1 MMGARMLGK
10 LQALTLRRLSV
21 SQRFA
26 LLSFFCVLA
35 ITVLVCAA
43 SSAVLRR
50 QLVEHDGAVIGD
62 LASRLFT
69 SSVPAEFFE
78 VPSGAPPASA
88 ARLREFARSEQ
99 VVRFMVYD
107 ADGWVLWSDDASL
120 TDHHFGENTKV
131 AAALRGETIAEI
143 GHPGAEGHHSTLRG
157 FPRLEE
163 VYTPVR
169 YQSNGPI
176 VGVIEL
182 YRAPATL
189 FAVLDHGVVVVW
201 VLGGIAGAIL
211 YLTLVTVAWNCY
223 RTQIRL
229 ETELA
234 GYARILEARVD
245 ERTRELAQK
254 AKYLS
259 ILYAVSSA
267 LGRSLET
274 REILGRALDEL
285 ADGKGF
291 DGGWIQLLPDENDT
305 MPPMVRRGI
314 SEEIVQ
320 RFTARA
326 DAVARSGQAC
336 VVALEET
343 SDAQSGTAEWA
354 RGLVFAPIGVG
365 DRPLGALAV
374 AGPGV
379 DRFTPDDTQLLS
391 SVGRQI
397 GVAIGNAR
405 LYATTREREREA
417 RILFETTGRFGELTD
432 CDALLKAIV
441 EGAVSLTRASYGGTG
456 FPDGDDMVMHRLVAP
471 EQGAVVRL
479 KIVECLAGL
488 TFTSG
493 APQVANDA
501 AQDSRVNRASARS
514 LRVRNLAC
522 VPLQHRGRV
531 IGVLFVGNKEIG
543 PFTEQDVVRL
553 RTFAHHAAVA
563 LENARLLHETKS
575 TKEYLENLIASSVDA
590 IVTLDPRGR
599 ITFVS
604 RGGQCMFGCAED
616 GELIGRQ
623 VRALWACGPRDFRRF
638 RARLVRAGRVENY
651 ETELAMDTGGRL
663 VVNISASFLRGAEG
677 EVTGVLAVVKDVT
690 SLRRLHEQIVRSE
703 RLAAAGLLAAGVA
716 HEVGNPLTC
725 ISALA
730 QVLMART
737 SDKAILD
744 GLENIEVHVGRIS
757 RIVQD
762 LTRLTRPAPAT
773 LREASVGNLVD
784 TAVSLARHNPAVR
797 RMKMDSVVDPA
808 LPAVRVAPDHLVQV
822 FLNLILNAADSGG
835 NLTIRAVGAGG
846 AIRVIFED
854 TGCGMTAEE
863 KRRLFDPFHSTKDNE
878 THLGL
883 GLFVSHEIVRQH
895 GGDLLVESQP
905 GVGATVTVVLPVE
918 PLPAMSEELV

>member
-1 MMGARMLGK
+1 MLGK
-10 LQALTLRRLSV
+10 LQALMHRRLLV
-21 SQRFA
+21 PQRFA
-26 LLSFFCVLA
+26 LLSFFCILA

-43 SSAVLRR
+43 AGTVLRH
-50 QLVEHDGAVIGD
+50 QLVKHDGAVIGD

-69 SSVPAEFFE
+69 SIVPAEFFAA
-78 VPSGAPPASA
+78 PSGTAPA
-88 ARLREFARSEQ
+88 AAERLREFARSEQ

-107 ADGWVLWSDDASL
+107 ADGSVLWADDASL
-120 TDHHFGENTKV
+120 AARYFGENEKV

-143 GHPGAEGHHSTLRG
+143 SQPGSEGHHSSLRG

-163 VYTPVR
+163 VYAPVR
-169 YQSNGPI
+169 YESNGPI

-189 FAVLDHGVVVVW
+189 FAVLDQGVVVVW
-201 VLGGIAGAIL
+201 FLGGIAGAIL

-223 RTQIRL
+223 RIQIRL
-229 ETELA
+229 EGELA
-234 GYARILEARVD
+234 EARV
-245 ERTRELAQK
+245 
-254 AKYLS
+254 
-259 ILYAVSSA
+259 LY
-267 LGRSLET
+267 ET
-274 REILGRALDEL
+274 I
-285 ADGKGF
+285 
-291 DGGWIQLLPDENDT
+291 
-305 MPPMVRRGI
+305 
-314 SEEIVQ
+314 
-320 RFTARA
+320 
-326 DAVARSGQAC
+326 
-336 VVALEET
+336 
-343 SDAQSGTAEWA
+343 
-354 RGLVFAPIGVG
+354 
-365 DRPLGALAV
+365 
-374 AGPGV
+374 
-379 DRFTPDDTQLLS
+379 
-391 SVGRQI
+391 
-397 GVAIGNAR
+397 
-405 LYATTREREREA
+405 
-417 RILFETTGRFGELTD
+417 GRFAELTD
-432 CDALLKAIV
+432 GDALLNAIV
-441 EGAVSLTRASYGGTG
+441 EGAVGLTQASYGGTG
-456 FPDGDDMVMHRLVAP
+456 FPDGDNMVMHRLVAP
-471 EQGAVVRL
+471 ERGAVVRL
-479 KIVECLAGL
+479 KMAECLAGL

-493 APQVANDA
+493 VPQVANDA
-501 AQDSRVNRASARS
+501 GLDPRVNRISARS
-514 LRVRNLAC
+514 LGVRSLAC

-531 IGVLFVGNKEIG
+531 IGVLFIGNKEAG

-553 RTFAHHAAVA
+553 RAFAHHAAVA
-563 LENARLLHETKS
+563 LENARLLRETKN

-590 IVTLDPRGR
+590 IVTLDPLGR
-599 ITFVS
+599 ISFVS
-604 RGGQCMFGCAED
+604 QGGRRMFGY
-616 GELIGRQ
+616 GEGEVTGRPA
-623 VRALWACGPRDFRRF
+623 RDFWLRGARDFRAF
-638 RARLVRAGRVENY
+638 RSRLTRDGRVQNH
-651 ETELAMDTGGRL
+651 ETEVGTADGAPLSA
-663 VVNISASFLRGAEG
+663 NISASFLRGAAG

-690 SLRRLHEQIVRSE
+690 SLRRLHEQMVRSE

-730 QVLMART
+730 QVLIART

-773 LREASVGNLVD
+773 LREASVGDLVD

-846 AIRVIFED
+846 TIRVIFED

-863 KRRLFDPFHSTKDNE
+863 MHRLFDPFHSTKHNE

-905 GVGATVTVVLPVE
+905 GIGATVTVVLPAE
-918 PLPAMSEELV
+918 PLPTMSEELV

>member
-1 MMGARMLGK
+1 MLNK
-10 LQALTLRRLSV
+10 LQALTLHRLSV

-43 SSAVLRR
+43 SSAGLRR

-69 SSVPAEFFE
+69 SSVPAEFFA

-143 GHPGAEGHHSTLRG
+143 SQPGAEGHHPTLRG

-229 ETELA
+229 EAELA
-234 GYARILEARVD
+234 GYARVLEPRVD
-245 ERTRELAQK
+245 WRPRALAQK

-259 ILYAVSSA
+259 ILHAVSSA

-274 REILGRALDEL
+274 QEILGRALDEL

-305 MPPMVRRGI
+305 MPLMVRRGI

-343 SDAQSGTAEWA
+343 SDAQSGAAEWA
-354 RGLVFAPIGVG
+354 GGLVFARIGVG

-379 DRFTPDDTQLLS
+379 DRFTPDDTHLLS

-456 FPDGDDMVMHRLVAP
+456 FPDGDEIVMRRLIDAP
-471 EQGAVVRL
+471 ERGPAGLRL
-479 KIVECLAGL
+479 KVAGCLAGL
-488 TFTSG
+488 TFVSG

-501 AQDSRVNRASARS
+501 ARDPRVNRASAQAVG
-514 LRVRNLAC
+514 VRNLAC
-522 VPLQHRGRV
+522 VPLQRRGRV
-531 IGVLFVGNKEIG
+531 IGVLFVGNKEVG

-553 RTFAHHAAVA
+553 RAFAHHAAVA
-563 LENARLLHETKS
+563 LENARLLRETKS

-590 IVTLDPRGR
+590 IVTLDPLGR
-599 ITFVS
+599 ITFLS
-604 RGGQCMFGCAED
+604 QGGRRMFGYDD
-616 GELIGRQ
+616 GELIGRP
-623 VRALWACGPRDFRRF
+623 VRALWACGPRDFRTF
-638 RARLVRAGRVENY
+638 RARLVRSGRVENY
-651 ETELAMDTGGRL
+651 ETELAMDNGARL
-663 VVNISASFLRGAEG
+663 VVNISASFLRGAAG
-677 EVTGVLAVVKDVT
+677 EVTGILAVVKDVT

-725 ISALA
+725 ISSLA

-737 SDKAILD
+737 SDGAIRE
-744 GLENIEVHVGRIS
+744 GLEDIEVHVGRIE

-773 LREASVGNLVD
+773 LRETSVGNLVD

-846 AIRVIFED
+846 TIRVIFED

-863 KRRLFDPFHSTKDNE
+863 MRRLFDPFHSTKDNE

-905 GVGATVTVVLPVE
+905 GIGAAVTVVLPVE
-918 PLPAMSEELV
+918 PLPVMSEELV

>member
-1 MMGARMLGK
+1 MLHK
-10 LQALTLRRLSV
+10 LPALLRRRLSV

-35 ITVLVCAA
+35 ITVLVCVA

-50 QLVEHDGAVIGD
+50 QLVVHDGAVIAD

-69 SSVPAEFFE
+69 SSVPADFFA
-78 VPSGAPPASA
+78 VPSGAPPAGA
-88 ARLREFARSEQ
+88 ERLREFARSEQ

-107 ADGWVLWSDDASL
+107 TDGSVLWSDDPSL

-131 AAALRGETIAEI
+131 AAALHGEVIAEI
-143 GHPGAEGHHSTLRG
+143 SHPGEEGHHSTLRG

-163 VYTPVR
+163 VYIPVR
-169 YQSNGPI
+169 YQSSGPI

-211 YLTLVTVAWNCY
+211 YLTLVSVAWNCY

-229 ETELA
+229 EGEL
-234 GYARILEARVD
+234 YEARV
-245 ERTRELAQK
+245 
-254 AKYLS
+254 
-259 ILYAVSSA
+259 LY
-267 LGRSLET
+267 
-274 REILGRALDEL
+274 
-285 ADGKGF
+285 
-291 DGGWIQLLPDENDT
+291 
-305 MPPMVRRGI
+305 
-314 SEEIVQ
+314 
-320 RFTARA
+320 
-326 DAVARSGQAC
+326 
-336 VVALEET
+336 
-343 SDAQSGTAEWA
+343 
-354 RGLVFAPIGVG
+354 
-365 DRPLGALAV
+365 
-374 AGPGV
+374 
-379 DRFTPDDTQLLS
+379 
-391 SVGRQI
+391 
-397 GVAIGNAR
+397 
-405 LYATTREREREA
+405 
-417 RILFETTGRFGELTD
+417 ETTARFGELMD
-432 CDALLKAIV
+432 GDALLTAIV

-471 EQGAVVRL
+471 EQRRVVRL
-479 KIVECLAGL
+479 KMAECLAGL
-488 TFTSG
+488 SFTSG

-501 AQDSRVNRASARS
+501 AQDPRVNRASARS
-514 LRVRNLAC
+514 LGVRNLAC

-531 IGVLFVGNKEIG
+531 IGVLFVGNKEVG

-553 RTFAHHAAVA
+553 RAFAHHAAVA
-563 LENARLLHETKS
+563 LENARLLRETRN

-590 IVTLDPRGR
+590 IVTVDQLGR

-604 RGGQCMFGCAED
+604 KGGQRMFGYDD
-616 GELIGRQ
+616 GELIGRP
-623 VRALWACGPRDFRRF
+623 VRALWACGSRDFRTF
-638 RARLVRAGRVENY
+638 RTRLVRAGRVENY
-651 ETELAMDTGGRL
+651 ETELTMGTGARL
-663 VVNISASFLRGAEG
+663 VVNISASFLSGAAG
-677 EVTGVLAVVKDVT
+677 EVSDVLAVVKDVT

-725 ISALA
+725 ISSLA
-730 QVLMART
+730 QFLMARA
-737 SDKAILD
+737 SDPAMRE
-744 GLENIEVHVGRIS
+744 GLENIEVHVDRIS

-784 TAVSLARHNPAVR
+784 TAVNLARHNPAVR
-797 RMKMDSVVDPA
+797 RMKMDSAVDPA

-835 NLTIRAVGAGG
+835 HLTIRAVRTGG
-846 AIRVIFED
+846 AIRVIFDD

-863 KRRLFDPFHSTKDNE
+863 MRRLFDPFHSTKDNE

-883 GLFVSHEIVRQH
+883 GLFVSHEIVMQH
-895 GGDLLVESQP
+895 GGELLVESQP
-905 GVGATVTVVLPVE
+905 GVGSTVTVVLPME
-918 PLPAMSEELV
+918 RLPSVSEELV

>member
-1 MMGARMLGK
+1 MLGK
-10 LQALTLRRLSV
+10 ALMYRRLSV
-21 SQRFA
+21 PQRFA

-50 QLVEHDGAVIGD
+50 QLVVHDGAVISD

-69 SSVPAEFFE
+69 SSVPPEFFA
-78 VPSGAPPASA
+78 VPSGAPPAGA
-88 ARLREFARSEQ
+88 ERLREFARSEQ

-107 ADGWVLWSDDASL
+107 AGGWVLWSDDASL
-120 TDHHFGENTKV
+120 TGHHFGENTKV

-143 GHPGAEGHHSTLRG
+143 DHPGAEGHHSTLRG

-163 VYTPVR
+163 VYVPVR

-189 FAVLDHGVVVVW
+189 FAVLDRGVVVVW

-229 ETELA
+229 EGEL
-234 GYARILEARVD
+234 YEARV
-245 ERTRELAQK
+245 
-254 AKYLS
+254 
-259 ILYAVSSA
+259 LYK
-267 LGRSLET
+267 T
-274 REILGRALDEL
+274 I
-285 ADGKGF
+285 
-291 DGGWIQLLPDENDT
+291 
-305 MPPMVRRGI
+305 
-314 SEEIVQ
+314 
-320 RFTARA
+320 
-326 DAVARSGQAC
+326 
-336 VVALEET
+336 
-343 SDAQSGTAEWA
+343 
-354 RGLVFAPIGVG
+354 
-365 DRPLGALAV
+365 
-374 AGPGV
+374 
-379 DRFTPDDTQLLS
+379 
-391 SVGRQI
+391 
-397 GVAIGNAR
+397 
-405 LYATTREREREA
+405 
-417 RILFETTGRFGELTD
+417 GRFGELTD
-432 CDALLKAIV
+432 CDALLTAIV
-441 EGAVSLTRASYGGTG
+441 EGAVALTRAAYGGTG
-456 FPDGDDMVMHRLVAP
+456 FPDGDDMVMRRLVAR

-479 KIVECLAGL
+479 KKAECLAGL

-493 APQVANDA
+493 APQIANDA

-514 LRVRNLAC
+514 LGVRNLAC

-531 IGVLFVGNKEIG
+531 IGVLFVGNKEVG

-553 RTFAHHAAVA
+553 RAFAHHAAVA
-563 LENARLLHETKS
+563 LENARLLRETRNA
-575 TKEYLENLIASSVDA
+575 KEYLENLIASSVDA
-590 IVTLDPRGR
+590 IVTVDQLGR

-604 RGGQCMFGCAED
+604 KGGQRMFGYD
-616 GELIGRQ
+616 GGELIGRP
-623 VRALWACGPRDFRRF
+623 VRALWACGSRDFRTF
-638 RARLVRAGRVENY
+638 RTRLLRAGRVENY
-651 ETELAMDTGGRL
+651 ETELTMGTGARL
-663 VVNISASFLRGAEG
+663 VVNISASFLSGAAG
-677 EVTGVLAVVKDVT
+677 EVSAVLAVVKDVT

-725 ISALA
+725 ISSLA
-730 QVLMART
+730 QFLLARAP
-737 SDKAILD
+737 DPAIRE
-744 GLENIEVHVGRIS
+744 GLESIEVHVERIS

-784 TAVSLARHNPAVR
+784 TAVNLARHNPAVR
-797 RMKMDSVVDPA
+797 RMKMDSAVDPA

-835 NLTIRAVGAGG
+835 NLTIRAARTGG
-846 AIRVIFED
+846 AIRVIFDD

-863 KRRLFDPFHSTKDNE
+863 MRRLFDPFHSTKDNE
-878 THLGL
+878 RHLGL

-895 GGDLLVESQP
+895 GGDLLVASEP
-905 GVGATVTVVLPVE
+905 GVGSTVTVVLPME
-918 PLPAMSEELV
+918 RLPSVSEELV